1 MLKSRPDWRSG
12 WKLSRDAMRKPV
24 FQPPIAAG
32 DTTEIEGGRT
42 WRTNGS
48 PEMADTSF
56 QTEGF
61 EMNDDFRLKLI
72 KIRGEKIAHRNE
84 LLAMKMQGVS
94 AKEIREVID
103 LDGMIAREQL
113 AIDNLDDTI
122 ARLS

>member
-1 MLKSRPDWRSG
+1 
-12 WKLSRDAMRKPV
+12 
-24 FQPPIAAG
+24 
-32 DTTEIEGGRT
+32 
-42 WRTNGS
+42 
-48 PEMADTSF
+48 MAVR
-56 QTEGF
+56 QTADNSLQTGGF

-84 LLAMKMQGVS
+84 LLAMKMQGAS
-94 AKEIREVID
+94 AKGGAEVID